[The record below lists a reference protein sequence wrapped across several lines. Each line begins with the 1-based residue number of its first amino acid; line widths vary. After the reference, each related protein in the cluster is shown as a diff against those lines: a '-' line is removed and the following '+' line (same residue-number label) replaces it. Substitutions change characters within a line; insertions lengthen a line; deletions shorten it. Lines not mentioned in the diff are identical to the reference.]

1 MNKIFLKSLFLTLF
15 SIGVAYSTI
24 IEKIEI
30 EGNIRVNDETIKMF
44 SGIKVGDDLTTNELN
59 DSLKRLYETNFFKD
73 VQLKIENS
81 ILKISVFEN
90 PIIRSVK
97 IEGIK
102 NKTLEKALFENI
114 TMKKG
119 ASFDEF
125 KINSDSERINNILRV
140 SGFYLS
146 SIEILKS
153 ESNDNMID
161 LIYDINLG
169 KKAFIGEIVFLG
181 DKKFKSRKLRNVIVS
196 EEDKFWKFI
205 SQKRFINKE
214 RIELDKR
221 LLISYYKNKGYFN
234 VKIESETIQFD
245 DNNNFR
251 LVFKIDAGKKYY
263 FNKFTVNYPENYNQK
278 DFVKIDKRLNKNTKE
293 LYSFKII
300 EKILKEIENIAVK
313 EDYEFVDAN
322 ISENIINDNL
332 IDIKI
337 DVIESDKFYVKQI
350 NIFGNNVTIEDV
362 IRNQFL
368 IDEGDP
374 LNNVLF
380 NKSISQIRSLNIFKK
395 VSTEIIDSDNSIE
408 KEINISVE
416 EKPTGEVSLGAG
428 FGTSGA
434 TTMFGVKENNF
445 LGKGIKLDT
454 NLSLSEETLKGQFFL
469 INPNFNNTDRD
480 LIFNLQS
487 SETDR
492 LTDFG
497 YKTNKNAI
505 SAGTNFEYLDDLFLS
520 PRLELNN
527 EKIET
532 SSSASTLLR
541 KQEGSYFDVTGS
553 YVLSY
558 DKRNQR
564 FEPSDGFISK
574 FSQQLP
580 FSFNESQTLVN
591 GYEITGYHEY
601 LENNVLKLS
610 FFSRAANSLGD
621 DDVRISQR
629 LYAPTNRLRGFER
642 NKVGPVD
649 GGDFVGGN
657 YVTTINLSAE
667 LPMLESLDTI
677 SINTFYDAANVWG
690 VDYSSAI
697 DDSNKIRSSAGLAA
711 NWYTPVGPLTFS
723 FAQPITKASTDKT
736 EGFRFNIGT
745 SF

>member
-1 MNKIFLKSLFLTLF
+1 MS
-15 SIGVAYSTI
+15 VAKSTI

-30 EGNIRVNDETIKMF
+30 DGNIRVNNETIKMF
-44 SGIKVGDDLTTNELN
+44 SGIKIGDDLTTNELN
-59 DSLKRLYETNFFKD
+59 DALKKLYETNFFKD
-73 VQLKIENS
+73 VQLRIENS
-81 ILKISVFEN
+81 ILKISVKEN
-90 PIIRSVK
+90 AIIRSIRIDGV
-97 IEGIK
+97 K

-114 TMKKG
+114 SLKKG
-119 ASFDEF
+119 VSFNRF
-125 KINSDSERINNILRV
+125 KINSDSLRINNILRA

-146 SIEILKS
+146 SIETLIS
-153 ESNDNMID
+153 ETDDNMVD
-161 LIYDINLG
+161 LIFDINLG

-234 VKIESETIQFD
+234 VKIESETIEFD

-251 LVFKIDAGKKYY
+251 LVFKIDSGKKYF
-263 FNKFTVNYPENYNQK
+263 FNKFTVNYPDNYDKK
-278 DFVKIDKRLNKNTKE
+278 DFIKIDKRLNKNKNE

-322 ISENIINDNL
+322 IRENIVDKNL
-332 IDIKI
+332 IDIDI
-337 DVIESDKFYVKQI
+337 NVVESDKFYVKQI

-362 IRNQFL
+362 VRNQFY

-380 NKSISQIRSLNIFKK
+380 NKSISAIRSLNIFKT
-395 VSTEIIDSDNSIE
+395 VSTEILDTDNPVE

-416 EKPTGEVSLGAG
+416 EKPTGEISLGAG

-434 TTMFGVKENNF
+434 STMFGVKENNF
-445 LGKGIKLDT
+445 LGKGIKLDS

-469 INPNFNNTDRD
+469 VNPNFNNTDRD

-497 YKTNKNAI
+497 YKTNKNAV

-532 SSSASTLLR
+532 SSSASALLR

-558 DKRNQR
+558 DKRNQI
-564 FEPSDGFISK
+564 FEPTDGFISK

-580 FSFNESQTLVN
+580 LSFNESQTLVN

-601 LENNVLKLS
+601 IENNILKLS

-629 LYAPTNRLRGFER
+629 LYAPSSRLRGFER

-657 YVTTINLSAE
+657 YVTTFNLSAE

-711 NWYTPVGPLTFS
+711 NWYTPIGPLTFS
-723 FAQPITKASTDKT
+723 FAQPITKVSTDKT

>member
-1 MNKIFLKSLFLTLF
+1 MIKIFLKSLFLYIFLISVSNT
-15 SIGVAYSTI
+15 AI

-30 EGNIRVNDETIKMF
+30 DGNLRVNDETIKMF
-44 SGIKVGDDLTTNELN
+44 SGVTIGDDLSSNGLNEA
-59 DSLKRLYETNFFKD
+59 LKKLYETNFFKD

-81 ILKISVFEN
+81 ILKIFVVEN
-90 PIIRSVK
+90 AIIKSVK
-97 IEGIK
+97 INGVK

-114 TMKKG
+114 SQKKG
-119 ASFDEF
+119 ASFDKF
-125 KINSDSERINNILRV
+125 KVNSDSERINNILRA

-146 SIEILKS
+146 SIETLVS
-153 ESNDNMID
+153 ETNDNMVD
-161 LIYDINLG
+161 LIFEINLG

-205 SQKRFINKE
+205 SQKRLINKE

-234 VKIESETIQFD
+234 VRIESETIEFD
-245 DNNNFR
+245 NNNNFR
-251 LVFKIDAGKKYY
+251 LIFKIDAGKKYF
-263 FNKFTVNYPENYNQK
+263 FNKFTVNYPDNYDQK
-278 DFVKIDKRLNKNTKE
+278 DFIKINKRLNKNTNE

-300 EKILKEIENIAVK
+300 ETILKEIENIAVK

-322 ISENIINDNL
+322 IRENIVDKNL
-332 IDIKI
+332 INIDIDI
-337 DVIESDKFYVKQI
+337 IESDKYYVKQI
-350 NIFGNNVTIEDV
+350 NILGNNVTIEDV
-362 IRNQFL
+362 VRNQFL

-380 NKSISQIRSLNIFKK
+380 NKSISAIKSLNIFKT
-395 VSTEIIDSDNSIE
+395 VSTEILDTDNSVE

-416 EKPTGEVSLGAG
+416 EKPTGEISLGAG

-434 TTMFGVKENNF
+434 STMFGVKENNF

-469 INPNFNNTDRD
+469 VNPNFNNTDRD

-497 YKTNKNAI
+497 YKTNKNAVSI
-505 SAGTNFEYLDDLFLS
+505 GTNFEYLDDLFLS

-532 SSSASTLLR
+532 SSSASALLR

-580 FSFNESQTLVN
+580 LSFNESQTLVN

-601 LENNVLKLS
+601 LENNVLKIS

-629 LYAPTNRLRGFER
+629 LYAPSNRLRGFER

-657 YVTTINLSAE
+657 YVTTVNLSAE

-723 FAQPITKASTDKT
+723 FAQPITKVSTDKT

>member
-1 MNKIFLKSLFLTLF
+1 MKIFLKSIFLIVLFTNL
-15 SIGVAYSTI
+15 AKSTI

-30 EGNIRVNDETIKMF
+30 DGNLRVNEETIKMF
-44 SGIKVGDDLTTNELN
+44 SGVKIGDDLSTNDLN
-59 DSLKRLYETNFFKD
+59 DALKKLYETNFFD
-73 VQLKIENS
+73 NVELKIENS
-81 ILKISVFEN
+81 VLKISVDEL

-97 IEGIK
+97 IDGIK
-102 NKTLEKALFENI
+102 NKNLEKVLFENI
-114 TMKKG
+114 TLKKG
-119 ASFDEF
+119 SSFNKI
-125 KINSDSERINNILRV
+125 KINSDSERINNILRK

-146 SIEILKS
+146 SIETFIS
-153 ESNDNMID
+153 ETDDNLVD
-161 LIYDINLG
+161 LIFDISLG
-169 KKAFIGEIVFLG
+169 KKAFIDEIIFLG

-205 SQKRFINKE
+205 SQNRFINKE

-221 LLISYYKNKGYFN
+221 LLINYYKNKGYFN
-234 VKIESETIQFD
+234 VKIESETIEFD
-245 DNNNFR
+245 DKNNFR
-251 LVFKIDAGKKYY
+251 LVFKIDAGEKYY
-263 FNKFTVNYPENYNQK
+263 FNRFTVNYPDNYEKN
-278 DFVKIDKRLNKNTKE
+278 DFLKIDKKLNKYTKE
-293 LYSFKII
+293 LYSFKIV

-322 ISENIINDNL
+322 ISEIIVDKNF

-337 DVIESDKFYVKQI
+337 NVIESDKFYIKQV
-350 NIFGNNVTIEDV
+350 NIFGNNITIEDV
-362 IRNQFL
+362 IRNQL
-368 IDEGDP
+368 LVDEGDP

-380 NKSISQIRSLNIFKK
+380 NKSIASIKSLNIFKT
-395 VSTEIIDSDNSIE
+395 VSTEIVNTENDIE
-408 KEINISVE
+408 KNINITVE

-434 TTMFGVKENNF
+434 STMFGVKENNF

-454 NLSLSEETLKGQFFL
+454 NLSLSEETVKGQFFL
-469 INPNFNNTDRD
+469 VNPNFNNTDRD

-497 YKTNKNAI
+497 YKTNKNAV
-505 SAGTNFEYLDDLFLS
+505 SLGTNFEYLDDFFIS

-532 SSSASTLLR
+532 SSSASSLLK
-541 KQEGSYFDVTGS
+541 KQEGSYFDITGS
-553 YVLSY
+553 YFLSY

-564 FEPSDGFISK
+564 FEPSDGFIST
-574 FSQQLP
+574 FSQQIPLT
-580 FSFNESQTLVN
+580 FDESQTLIN
-591 GYEITGYHEY
+591 GYEITTYHEY

-610 FFSRAANSLGD
+610 FYSKAANSLGD

-629 LYAPTNRLRGFER
+629 LHAPSNRLRGFER
-642 NKVGPVD
+642 FKVGPVD
-649 GGDFVGGN
+649 GGDFIGGN
-657 YVTTINLSAE
+657 YVTTVNLSAE
-667 LPMLESLDTI
+667 LPVLESLDTI

-690 VDYSSAI
+690 VDYNSSI
-697 DDSNKIRSSAGLAA
+697 DDSNKVRSSAGIAA
-711 NWYTPVGPLTFS
+711 NWYTPIGPLTFS

>member
-1 MNKIFLKSLFLTLF
+1 MTKIFLKSLFLTVFLANIAF
-15 SIGVAYSTI
+15 GDIV
-24 IEKIEI
+24 KEI
-30 EGNIRVNDETIKMF
+30 EVDGNIRVNEETIKMF
-44 SGIKVGDDLTTNELN
+44 SGIKIGDDLSSNELN
-59 DSLKRLYETNFFKD
+59 DALKNLYETNFFKD

-81 ILKISVFEN
+81 ILKIYVIEN
-90 PIIRSVK
+90 AIIKSVK
-97 IEGIK
+97 IDGVK
-102 NKTLEKALFENI
+102 NQTLEKALFENI
-114 TMKKG
+114 TSKKG
-119 ASFDEF
+119 ASFDKF
-125 KINSDSERINNILRV
+125 KVNSDSERINNILRA

-146 SIEILKS
+146 SIETLIS
-153 ESNDNMID
+153 ETNDNMVE
-161 LIYDINLG
+161 LIFDINLG
-169 KKAFIGEIVFLG
+169 KKAFIGEIIFLG

-221 LLISYYKNKGYFN
+221 LLISYYKNKGFFN
-234 VKIESETIQFD
+234 VRIESETIEYD

-251 LVFKIDAGKKYY
+251 LVFKIDSGEKFY
-263 FNKFTVNYPENYNQK
+263 FNNFTVNYPDNYEKN
-278 DFVKIDKRLNKNTKE
+278 DFIKINKKLNKFNKE
-293 LYSFKII
+293 LYSYKII
-300 EKILKEIENIAVK
+300 EKILKEIENIAIK
-313 EDYEFVDAN
+313 KDYEFVDAN
-322 ISENIINDNL
+322 IRENITNKNL
-332 IDIKI
+332 IDINI
-337 DVIESDKFYVKQI
+337 DIIESDKFYVKQI
-350 NIFGNNVTIEDV
+350 NILGNNVTIEDV
-362 IRNQFL
+362 VRNQFL

-380 NKSISQIRSLNIFKK
+380 NKSISQIKSLNIFKK
-395 VSTEIIDSDNSIE
+395 VSTEIIDTDNSVE

-434 TTMFGVKENNF
+434 STMFGVKENNF
-445 LGKGIKLDT
+445 LGKGIKLDS

-497 YKTNKNAI
+497 YKTNKNAV

-532 SSSASTLLR
+532 SSSASTLLK

-580 FSFNESQTLVN
+580 LSFDESQTLVN

-601 LENNVLKLS
+601 LENNILKLS

-629 LYAPTNRLRGFER
+629 LYAPSNRLRGFER

-657 YVTTINLSAE
+657 YVTTVNLSAE

-697 DDSNKIRSSAGLAA
+697 DDSNKIRSSAGLSA
-711 NWYTPVGPLTFS
+711 NWFTPVGPLTFS
-723 FAQPITKASTDKT
+723 FAHPITKASTDKT

>member
-1 MNKIFLKSLFLTLF
+1 MIKILLKILFFIFFLMN
-15 SIGVAYSTI
+15 VAKSTI

-30 EGNIRVNDETIKMF
+30 DGNFRVNEETIKMF
-44 SGIKVGDDLTTNELN
+44 SGIKIGEDISSNQLN
-59 DSLKRLYETNFFKD
+59 NALKKLYETNFFKD

-81 ILKISVFEN
+81 ILKIIVVEN
-90 PIIRSVK
+90 AIIRSVK
-97 IEGIK
+97 INGIK

-114 TMKKG
+114 SLKKG
-119 ASFDEF
+119 SSFDKF
-125 KINSDSERINNILRV
+125 KVNSDSKRINNILRN

-146 SIEILKS
+146 SIETLIS
-153 ESNDNMID
+153 ETNDNMID
-161 LIYDINLG
+161 LIFDINLG

-205 SQKRFINKE
+205 SQKRFINKQ

-234 VKIESETIQFD
+234 VNIESETIEF
-245 DNNNFR
+245 DNNDNFR
-251 LVFKIDAGKKYY
+251 LVFKIDAGNKYF
-263 FNKFTVNYPENYNQK
+263 FNKFTVNYPDNYDEN
-278 DFVKIDKRLNKNTKE
+278 DFIKINKKLNEYSSK
-293 LYSFKII
+293 LYSFKVV

-322 ISENIINDNL
+322 INEIITNDNL
-332 IDIKI
+332 IDIRI

-362 IRNQFL
+362 IRNQL
-368 IDEGDP
+368 LVDEGDP

-380 NKSISQIRSLNIFKK
+380 NKSIATIKSLNIFKN
-395 VSTEIIDSDNSIE
+395 VITEVVDTNINAE
-408 KEINISVE
+408 KEINITVE
-416 EKPTGEVSLGAG
+416 EKPTGEISLGAG

-434 TTMFGVKENNF
+434 STMFGVKENNF
-445 LGKGIKLDT
+445 LGKGIKLDS
-454 NLSLSEETLKGQFFL
+454 NISLSEETVKGQFFL
-469 INPNFNNTDRD
+469 VNPNFNNSDRD

-497 YKTNKNAI
+497 YKTNKNAV

-532 SSSASTLLR
+532 SSSASSLLK
-541 KQEGSYFDVTGS
+541 KQEGSYLDVTGS
-553 YVLSY
+553 YILSY

-564 FEPSDGFISK
+564 FEPSDGFLSK

-580 FSFNESQTLVN
+580 LSFNESQTIVN

-601 LENNVLKLS
+601 LENNVIKLS
-610 FFSRAANSLGD
+610 FYSRAANSLGD

-629 LYAPTNRLRGFER
+629 LYAPSSRLRGFER

-677 SINTFYDAANVWG
+677 SVNTFYDAANVWG

-711 NWYTPVGPLTFS
+711 NWYTPIGPLTFS

>member
-497 YKTNKNAI
+497 YKTNKNAV

>member
-1 MNKIFLKSLFLTLF
+1 MTKIFLKSLFLTVFLANIAF
-15 SIGVAYSTI
+15 GDIV
-24 IEKIEI
+24 KEI
-30 EGNIRVNDETIKMF
+30 EVDGNIRVNEETIKMF
-44 SGIKVGDDLTTNELN
+44 SGIKIGDDLSSNELN
-59 DSLKRLYETNFFKD
+59 DALKNLYETNFFKD

-81 ILKISVFEN
+81 ILKIYVIEN
-90 PIIRSVK
+90 AIIKSVK
-97 IEGIK
+97 IDGVK
-102 NKTLEKALFENI
+102 NQTLEKALFENI
-114 TMKKG
+114 SSKKG
-119 ASFDEF
+119 ASFDKF
-125 KINSDSERINNILRV
+125 KVNSDSERINNILRA

-146 SIEILKS
+146 SIETLIS
-153 ESNDNMID
+153 ETNDNMVE
-161 LIYDINLG
+161 LIFDINLG
-169 KKAFIGEIVFLG
+169 KKAFIGEIIFLG

-221 LLISYYKNKGYFN
+221 LLISYYKNKGFFN
-234 VKIESETIQFD
+234 VRIESETIEYD

-251 LVFKIDAGKKYY
+251 LVFKIDSGEKFY
-263 FNKFTVNYPENYNQK
+263 FNNFTVNYPDNYEKN
-278 DFVKIDKRLNKNTKE
+278 DFIKINKKLNKFNKE
-293 LYSFKII
+293 LYSYKII
-300 EKILKEIENIAVK
+300 EKILKEIENIAIK
-313 EDYEFVDAN
+313 KDYEFVDAN
-322 ISENIINDNL
+322 IRENITNKNL
-332 IDIKI
+332 IDINI
-337 DVIESDKFYVKQI
+337 DIIESDKFYVKQI
-350 NIFGNNVTIEDV
+350 NILGNNVTIEDV
-362 IRNQFL
+362 VRNQFL

-380 NKSISQIRSLNIFKK
+380 NKSISQIKSLNIFKK
-395 VSTEIIDSDNSIE
+395 VSTEIIDTDNSVE

-434 TTMFGVKENNF
+434 STMFGVKENNF
-445 LGKGIKLDT
+445 LGKGIKLDS

-497 YKTNKNAI
+497 YKTNKNAV

-532 SSSASTLLR
+532 SSSASTLLK

-580 FSFNESQTLVN
+580 LSFDESQTLVN

-601 LENNVLKLS
+601 LENNILKLS

-629 LYAPTNRLRGFER
+629 LYAPSNRLRGFER

-657 YVTTINLSAE
+657 YVTTVNLSAE

-697 DDSNKIRSSAGLAA
+697 DDSNKIRSSAGLSA
-711 NWYTPVGPLTFS
+711 NWFTPVGPLTFS
-723 FAQPITKASTDKT
+723 FAHPITKASTDKT

>member
-1 MNKIFLKSLFLTLF
+1 MYKIFLKTLFLTLF
-15 SIGVAYSTI
+15 FMSVSKSTI

-30 EGNIRVNDETIKMF
+30 NGNLRVNNETIKMF
-44 SGIKVGDDLTTNELN
+44 TGIKVGDDLTNNQLN
-59 DSLKRLYETNFFKD
+59 DALKKLYETNFFED
-73 VQLKIENS
+73 VQLRIEDS
-81 ILKISVFEN
+81 ILKISVKEN
-90 PIIRSVK
+90 AIIRSIK
-97 IEGIK
+97 IDGVK

-114 TMKKG
+114 SLKKG
-119 ASFDEF
+119 ASFNKF
-125 KINSDSERINNILRV
+125 KINSDSARINNILRA

-146 SIEILKS
+146 SIETLIS
-153 ESNDNMID
+153 ETDDNMID
-161 LIYDINLG
+161 LIFDINLG

-196 EEDKFWKFI
+196 EENKFWKFI

-221 LLISYYKNKGYFN
+221 LLINYYKNKGYFK
-234 VKIESETIQFD
+234 VKIESETIEFD

-251 LVFKIDAGKKYY
+251 LVFKIDAGKKYF
-263 FNKFTVNYPENYNQK
+263 FNKFTVNYPDNYDQN
-278 DFVKIDKRLNKNTKE
+278 DFIKINKRLNKNANE

-300 EKILKEIENIAVK
+300 EKILKEIENIAVRK
-313 EDYEFVDAN
+313 DYEFVDAN
-322 ISENIINDNL
+322 IRENIVNKNF
-332 IDIKI
+332 IDINI

-350 NIFGNNVTIEDV
+350 NILGNNVTIEDV
-362 IRNQFL
+362 VRNQFL

-380 NKSISQIRSLNIFKK
+380 NKSISAIKSLNIFKT
-395 VSTEIIDSDNSIE
+395 VSTEILDTDNSVE

-434 TTMFGVKENNF
+434 STMFGVKENNF
-445 LGKGIKLDT
+445 LGKGIKLDS

-469 INPNFNNTDRD
+469 VNPNFNNTDRD

-492 LTDFG
+492 LSDFG

-520 PRLELNN
+520 PKFELNN

-532 SSSASTLLR
+532 SSTASTLLR
-541 KQEGSYFDVTGS
+541 KQEGSYFDLTGS

-580 FSFNESQTLVN
+580 FTFNESQTIVN
-591 GYEITGYHEY
+591 GYEVTSYHEY

-629 LYAPTNRLRGFER
+629 LYAPSSRLRGFER

-657 YVTTINLSAE
+657 YVTTVNLSAE

-711 NWYTPVGPLTFS
+711 NWYTPIGPLTFS

>member
-395 VSTEIIDSDNSIE
+395 VSTEIIDSDNSKE

-497 YKTNKNAI
+497 YKTNKNAV

>member
-1 MNKIFLKSLFLTLF
+1 MNKTFLKALFLTIFLMN
-15 SIGVAYSTI
+15 VAHSTV

-30 EGNIRVNDETIKMF
+30 DGNVRVNNETIKMF
-44 SGIKVGDDLTTNELN
+44 SGVKIGEDLSKNQLN
-59 DSLKRLYETNFFKD
+59 DALKKLYETNFFKD

-81 ILKISVFEN
+81 TLIISVTEN
-90 PIIRSVK
+90 AIIKSVK
-97 IEGIK
+97 IDGVK

-114 TMKKG
+114 SQKKG
-119 ASFDEF
+119 ASFDKF
-125 KINSDSERINNILRV
+125 KINSDSERINNILRA

-146 SIEILKS
+146 SIETLVS
-153 ESNDNMID
+153 ETDDNMVD
-161 LIYDINLG
+161 LIFDINLG

-221 LLISYYKNKGYFN
+221 LLINYYKNKGYFN
-234 VKIESETIQFD
+234 VKIASETIEFD
-245 DNNNFR
+245 EDSNFR
-251 LVFKIDAGKKYY
+251 LVFKIDAGEKYF
-263 FNKFTVNYPENYNQK
+263 FNKFTVNYPDNYDKK
-278 DFVKIDKRLNKNTKE
+278 DFSKINKRLNKNIKE

-300 EKILKEIENIAVK
+300 EKILKEIESIAIK

-322 ISENIINDNL
+322 IKENIVDNNL
-332 IDIKI
+332 INIDIN
-337 DVIESDKFYVKQI
+337 VIESDKLYVKQI
-350 NIFGNNVTIEDV
+350 NILGNNVTIEDV
-362 IRNQFL
+362 VRNQFL

-380 NKSISQIRSLNIFKK
+380 NKSISQIKSLNIFKT
-395 VSTEIIDSDNSIE
+395 VSTEIVDTDNSVE

-434 TTMFGVKENNF
+434 STMFGVKENNF

-454 NLSLSEETLKGQFFL
+454 NLTLSEETLKGQFFL

-497 YKTNKNAI
+497 YKTNINAV

-532 SSSASTLLR
+532 SSSASSLLR

-574 FSQQLP
+574 FSQEIP
-580 FSFNESQTLVN
+580 FTYNESQTIVN
-591 GYEITGYHEY
+591 GYEITNYHEY
-601 LENNVLKLS
+601 VDNNVLKLS
-610 FFSRAANSLGD
+610 FYSRAANSLGD

-629 LYAPTNRLRGFER
+629 LYAPANRLRGFER
-642 NKVGPVD
+642 FKVGPVD

-657 YVTTINLSAE
+657 YVATINLSAE

-711 NWYTPVGPLTFS
+711 NWYTPIGPLTFS
-723 FAQPITKASTDKT
+723 FAQPITKSSTDKT
-736 EGFRFNIGT
+736 EGFRFNLGT

>member
-1 MNKIFLKSLFLTLF
+1 MNRIFLKGLFLTFFLV
-15 SIGVAYSTI
+15 SVANSTV

-30 EGNIRVNDETIKMF
+30 DGNVRVNNETIKMF
-44 SGIKVGDDLTTNELN
+44 SGVKIGENLTRNQLN
-59 DSLKRLYETNFFKD
+59 DALKKLYETNFFKD

-81 ILKISVFEN
+81 ILKIFVIEN
-90 PIIRSVK
+90 AIIKSVK

-114 TMKKG
+114 SQKKG
-119 ASFDEF
+119 VSFDKF
-125 KINSDSERINNILRV
+125 KINSDSERINNILRA

-146 SIEILKS
+146 SIETLVS
-153 ESNDNMID
+153 ETDDNMVD
-161 LIYDINLG
+161 LIFNINLG

-181 DKKFKSRKLRNVIVS
+181 DKKFKSRKLRNIIVS

-221 LLISYYKNKGYFN
+221 LLINYYKNKGYFN
-234 VKIESETIQFD
+234 VKIESETIEFD
-245 DNNNFR
+245 EDSNFR
-251 LVFKIDAGKKYY
+251 LVFKIDAGEKYF
-263 FNKFTVNYPENYNQK
+263 FNKFTVNYPDNYDQK
-278 DFVKIDKRLNKNTKE
+278 DFTKINKRLNKNIKE

-300 EKILKEIENIAVK
+300 EKILKEIENIAIK

-322 ISENIINDNL
+322 IKENIVDKNL
-332 IDIKI
+332 IDINI
-337 DVIESDKFYVKQI
+337 NVIESDKFYVKQI
-350 NIFGNNVTIEDV
+350 NILGNNVTIEDV

-380 NKSISQIRSLNIFKK
+380 NKSISQIKSLNIFKT
-395 VSTEIIDSDNSIE
+395 VSTEIVDTENSVE

-434 TTMFGVKENNF
+434 STMFGVKENNF

-454 NLSLSEETLKGQFFL
+454 NLTLSEETLKGQFFL

-497 YKTNKNAI
+497 YKTNINAI

-532 SSSASTLLR
+532 SSSASSLLR
-541 KQEGSYFDVTGS
+541 KQEGSYFDITGS
-553 YVLSY
+553 YILSY

-574 FSQQLP
+574 FSQEIPLTY
-580 FSFNESQTLVN
+580 NESQTIVN
-591 GYEITGYHEY
+591 GYEITNYHEY
-601 LENNVLKLS
+601 VDNNVLKLS
-610 FFSRAANSLGD
+610 FYSRAANSLGD

-629 LYAPTNRLRGFER
+629 LYAPANRLRGFER
-642 NKVGPVD
+642 FKVGPTD

-657 YVTTINLSAE
+657 YVATINLSAE

-677 SINTFYDAANVWG
+677 SVNTFYDAANVWG

-723 FAQPITKASTDKT
+723 FAHPITKASTDKT
-736 EGFRFNIGT
+736 EGFRFNLGT

>member
-1 MNKIFLKSLFLTLF
+1 MKIFLKSIFLIVLFTNLAT
-15 SIGVAYSTI
+15 STI

-30 EGNIRVNDETIKMF
+30 DGNLRVNDETIKMF
-44 SGIKVGDDLTTNELN
+44 SGVKIGDDLSKNDLN
-59 DSLKRLYETNFFKD
+59 NALKNLYDTNFFKD
-73 VQLKIENS
+73 VELKIEDS
-81 ILKISVFEN
+81 ILKILVNEN
-90 PIIRSVK
+90 PIIKSVK
-97 IEGIK
+97 INGVK

-114 TMKKG
+114 TQKKG
-119 ASFDEF
+119 ASFDKF
-125 KINSDSERINNILRV
+125 KVNSDSERINNILRN

-146 SIEILKS
+146 SIDTLIS
-153 ESNDNMID
+153 ETNDNMID
-161 LIYDINLG
+161 LVFEINLG

-221 LLISYYKNKGYFN
+221 LLTSYYKNKGYFN
-234 VKIESETIQFD
+234 VKIESDTIEFD
-245 DNNNFR
+245 DNDNFR
-251 LVFKIDAGKKYY
+251 LVFKIDAGKKYF
-263 FNKFTVNYPENYNQK
+263 FNKFAVNYPENYEQK
-278 DFVKIDKRLNKNTKE
+278 DFLKIDKRLNKYSKE

-300 EKILKEIENIAVK
+300 EKILREIENIAIS
-313 EDYEFVDAN
+313 EDYEFVDAS
-322 ISENIINDNL
+322 IEEIIVDENL
-332 IDIKI
+332 IDVKI
-337 DVIESDKFYVKQI
+337 NVIESDKLYVKQI

-380 NKSISQIRSLNIFKK
+380 NKSIASIRSLNIFKSVTSEVVDTNNDVQK
-395 VSTEIIDSDNSIE
+395 D
-408 KEINISVE
+408 INITVE

-434 TTMFGVKENNF
+434 STMFGVKENNF

-454 NLSLSEETLKGQFFL
+454 NLTLSEETVKGQFFL
-469 INPNFNNTDRD
+469 INPNFNNSDRD

-497 YKTNKNAI
+497 YKTNKNAV
-505 SAGTNFEYLDDLFLS
+505 SAGTNFEYLDDLFFS
-520 PRLELNN
+520 PRLEVNN

-532 SSSASTLLR
+532 SSTASSLLK
-541 KQEGSYFDVTGS
+541 KQEGSYFDITGS
-553 YVLSY
+553 YNVSY

-564 FEPSDGFISK
+564 FEPSDGFIST
-574 FSQQLP
+574 FSQQIPL
-580 FSFNESQTLVN
+580 SFNESQTLVN

-610 FFSRAANSLGD
+610 FYSRAANSLGD

-629 LYAPTNRLRGFER
+629 LYAPSNRLRGFER
-642 NKVGPVD
+642 FKVGPVD

-657 YVTTINLSAE
+657 YVATVNLSAE

-697 DDSNKIRSSAGLAA
+697 DDSDKIRSSAGLAA
-711 NWYTPVGPLTFS
+711 NWFTPVGPLTFS
-723 FAQPITKASTDKT
+723 FAHPITKASTDKT
-736 EGFRFNIGT
+736 EGFRFNLGT

>member
-1 MNKIFLKSLFLTLF
+1 MKIFLKSIFLIVLFTNLAT
-15 SIGVAYSTI
+15 STI

-30 EGNIRVNDETIKMF
+30 DGNLRVNDETIKMF
-44 SGIKVGDDLTTNELN
+44 SGVKIGDDLSKNDLN
-59 DSLKRLYETNFFKD
+59 NALKNLYDTNFFKD
-73 VQLKIENS
+73 VELKIEDS
-81 ILKISVFEN
+81 ILKILVNEN
-90 PIIRSVK
+90 PIIKSVK
-97 IEGIK
+97 INGVK

-114 TMKKG
+114 TQKKG
-119 ASFDEF
+119 ASFDKF
-125 KINSDSERINNILRV
+125 KVNSDSERINNILRN

-146 SIEILKS
+146 SIDTLIS
-153 ESNDNMID
+153 ETNDNMID
-161 LIYDINLG
+161 LVFEINLG

-221 LLISYYKNKGYFN
+221 LLTSYYKNKGYFN
-234 VKIESETIQFD
+234 VKIESDTIEFD
-245 DNNNFR
+245 DNDNFR
-251 LVFKIDAGKKYY
+251 LVFKIDAGEKYF
-263 FNKFTVNYPENYNQK
+263 FNKFAVNYPENYEQK
-278 DFVKIDKRLNKNTKE
+278 DFLKIDKRLNKYSKE

-300 EKILKEIENIAVK
+300 EKILREIENIAIS
-313 EDYEFVDAN
+313 EDYEFVDAS
-322 ISENIINDNL
+322 IEEIIVDENL
-332 IDIKI
+332 IDVKI
-337 DVIESDKFYVKQI
+337 NVIESDKLYVKQI

-380 NKSISQIRSLNIFKK
+380 NKSISSIRSLNIFKS
-395 VSTEIIDSDNSIE
+395 VTTEVVDTNNEVQKD
-408 KEINISVE
+408 INITVE

-434 TTMFGVKENNF
+434 STMFGVKENNF

-454 NLSLSEETLKGQFFL
+454 NLTLSEETVKGQFFL
-469 INPNFNNTDRD
+469 INPNFNNSDRD

-497 YKTNKNAI
+497 YKTNKNAV
-505 SAGTNFEYLDDLFLS
+505 SAGTNFEYLDDLFFS
-520 PRLELNN
+520 PRLEVNN

-532 SSSASTLLR
+532 SSTASSLLK
-541 KQEGSYFDVTGS
+541 KQEGSYFDITGS
-553 YVLSY
+553 YNVSY

-564 FEPSDGFISK
+564 FEPSDGFIST
-574 FSQQLP
+574 FSQQIPL
-580 FSFNESQTLVN
+580 SFNESQTLVN

-610 FFSRAANSLGD
+610 FYSRAANSLGD

-629 LYAPTNRLRGFER
+629 LYAPSNRLRGFER
-642 NKVGPVD
+642 FKVGPVD

-657 YVTTINLSAE
+657 YVATVNLSAE

-697 DDSNKIRSSAGLAA
+697 DDSDKIRSSAGLAA
-711 NWYTPVGPLTFS
+711 NWFTPVGPLTFS
-723 FAQPITKASTDKT
+723 FAHPITKASTDKT
-736 EGFRFNIGT
+736 EGFRFNLGT

>member
-1 MNKIFLKSLFLTLF
+1 MKIFLKSIFLIVLFTNL
-15 SIGVAYSTI
+15 AKSTI

-30 EGNIRVNDETIKMF
+30 DGNLRVNEETIKMF
-44 SGIKVGDDLTTNELN
+44 SGVKIGDDLSKNDLN
-59 DSLKRLYETNFFKD
+59 NALKNLYDTNFFKD
-73 VQLKIENS
+73 VELKIEDS
-81 ILKISVFEN
+81 ILKILVNEN
-90 PIIRSVK
+90 PIIKSVK
-97 IEGIK
+97 INGVK

-114 TMKKG
+114 TQKKG
-119 ASFDEF
+119 ASFNKF
-125 KINSDSERINNILRV
+125 KVNSDSERINNILRN

-146 SIEILKS
+146 SIDTLIS
-153 ESNDNMID
+153 ETNDNMID
-161 LIYDINLG
+161 LVFEIDLG

-196 EEDKFWKFI
+196 EEDRFWKFI

-234 VKIESETIQFD
+234 VKIESETIEFD
-245 DNNNFR
+245 DNDNFR
-251 LVFKIDAGKKYY
+251 LVFKIDAGKRYF
-263 FNKFTVNYPENYNQK
+263 FNKFVVDYPENYEQRN
-278 DFVKIDKRLNKNTKE
+278 FLKIDKKLNKYSKE

-300 EKILKEIENIAVK
+300 EKILREIENIAIS

-322 ISENIINDNL
+322 IEEVIVDENL
-332 IDIKI
+332 IDVKI
-337 DVIESDKFYVKQI
+337 NVIESDKFYVKQI
-350 NIFGNNVTIEDV
+350 NILGNNVTIEDV

-380 NKSISQIRSLNIFKK
+380 NKSLASIRSLNIFKS
-395 VSTEIIDSDNSIE
+395 VTSEIVDTNNE
-408 KEINISVE
+408 VQKEINITVE

-434 TTMFGVKENNF
+434 STMFGVKENNF

-454 NLSLSEETLKGQFFL
+454 NLTLSEETVKGQFFL
-469 INPNFNNTDRD
+469 INPNINNSDRD

-497 YKTNKNAI
+497 YKTNKNAV
-505 SAGTNFEYLDDLFLS
+505 SAGTNFEYLDDLFFS

-532 SSSASTLLR
+532 SSTASNLLK
-541 KQEGSYFDVTGS
+541 KQEGSYFDITGS
-553 YVLSY
+553 YVVSY

-574 FSQQLP
+574 FSQNIPL
-580 FSFNESQTLVN
+580 SFNESQTLVN
-591 GYEITGYHEY
+591 GYEVTSYHEY

-610 FFSRAANSLGD
+610 FYSRAANSLGD

-629 LYAPTNRLRGFER
+629 LYAPSNRLRGFER
-642 NKVGPVD
+642 FKVGPVD
-649 GGDFVGGN
+649 GGDYVGGN
-657 YVTTINLSAE
+657 YVTTVNLSAE

-723 FAQPITKASTDKT
+723 FAHPITKASTDKT
-736 EGFRFNIGT
+736 EGFRFNLGT

>member
-1 MNKIFLKSLFLTLF
+1 MKIFLKSIFLIVLFTNL
-15 SIGVAYSTI
+15 AKSTI

-30 EGNIRVNDETIKMF
+30 DGNLRVNEETIKMF
-44 SGIKVGDDLTTNELN
+44 SGVKIGDDLSTNDLN
-59 DSLKRLYETNFFKD
+59 DALKKLYETNFFD
-73 VQLKIENS
+73 NVELKIENS
-81 ILKISVFEN
+81 VLKISVDEL

-97 IEGIK
+97 IDGIK
-102 NKTLEKALFENI
+102 NKNLEKVLFENI
-114 TMKKG
+114 TLKKG
-119 ASFDEF
+119 SSFNKI
-125 KINSDSERINNILRV
+125 KINSDSERINNILRK

-146 SIEILKS
+146 SIETFIS
-153 ESNDNMID
+153 ETDDNLVD
-161 LIYDINLG
+161 LIFDISLG
-169 KKAFIGEIVFLG
+169 KKAFIDEIIFLG

-205 SQKRFINKE
+205 SQNRFINKE

-221 LLISYYKNKGYFN
+221 LLINYYKNKGYFN
-234 VKIESETIQFD
+234 VKIESETIEFD
-245 DNNNFR
+245 DKNNFR
-251 LVFKIDAGKKYY
+251 LVFKIDAGEKYY
-263 FNKFTVNYPENYNQK
+263 FNRFTVNYPDNYEKN
-278 DFVKIDKRLNKNTKE
+278 DFLKIDKRLNKYTKE
-293 LYSFKII
+293 LYSFKIV

-322 ISENIINDNL
+322 ISEIIVDKNL

-337 DVIESDKFYVKQI
+337 NVIESDKFYIKQV
-350 NIFGNNVTIEDV
+350 NIFGNNITIEDV
-362 IRNQFL
+362 IRNQL
-368 IDEGDP
+368 LVDEGDP

-380 NKSISQIRSLNIFKK
+380 NKSIASIKSLNIFKT
-395 VSTEIIDSDNSIE
+395 VSTEIVNTENDIE
-408 KEINISVE
+408 KNINITVE

-434 TTMFGVKENNF
+434 STMFGVKENNF

-454 NLSLSEETLKGQFFL
+454 NLSLSEETVKGQFFL
-469 INPNFNNTDRD
+469 VNPNFNNTDRD

-497 YKTNKNAI
+497 YKTNKNAV
-505 SAGTNFEYLDDLFLS
+505 SLGTNFEYLDDLFIS

-532 SSSASTLLR
+532 SSSASSLLK
-541 KQEGSYFDVTGS
+541 KQEGSYFDITGS
-553 YVLSY
+553 YFLSY

-564 FEPSDGFISK
+564 FEPSDGFIST
-574 FSQQLP
+574 FSQQIPLT
-580 FSFNESQTLVN
+580 FDESQTLIN
-591 GYEITGYHEY
+591 GYEITTYHEY

-610 FFSRAANSLGD
+610 FYSKAANSLGD

-629 LYAPTNRLRGFER
+629 LHAPSNRLRGFER
-642 NKVGPVD
+642 FKVGPVD

-657 YVTTINLSAE
+657 YVTTVNLSAE
-667 LPMLESLDTI
+667 LPVLESLDTI

-690 VDYSSAI
+690 VDYNSSI
-697 DDSNKIRSSAGLAA
+697 DDSNKVRSSAGIAA
-711 NWYTPVGPLTFS
+711 NWYTPIGPLTFS

>member
-1 MNKIFLKSLFLTLF
+1 MKIFLKSIFLIVLFINLA
-15 SIGVAYSTI
+15 ISTI

-30 EGNIRVNDETIKMF
+30 DGNLRVNEETIKMF
-44 SGIKVGDDLTTNELN
+44 SGVKIGDDLSKNDLN
-59 DSLKRLYETNFFKD
+59 NALKNLYDTNFFKD
-73 VQLKIENS
+73 VELKIEDS
-81 ILKISVFEN
+81 ILKILVNEN
-90 PIIRSVK
+90 PIIKSVK
-97 IEGIK
+97 INGVK

-114 TMKKG
+114 TQKKG
-119 ASFDEF
+119 ASFDKF
-125 KINSDSERINNILRV
+125 KVNSDSERINNILRN

-146 SIEILKS
+146 SIDTLIS
-153 ESNDNMID
+153 ETNDNMID
-161 LIYDINLG
+161 LVFEINLG

-181 DKKFKSRKLRNVIVS
+181 DKKFKSRKLRNIIVS

-221 LLISYYKNKGYFN
+221 LLTSYYKNKGYFN
-234 VKIESETIQFD
+234 VKIESDTIEFD
-245 DNNNFR
+245 DNENFR
-251 LVFKIDAGKKYY
+251 LVFKIDAGKKYF
-263 FNKFTVNYPENYNQK
+263 FNKFAVNYPENYEQK
-278 DFVKIDKRLNKNTKE
+278 DFLKIDKRLNKFSKE

-300 EKILKEIENIAVK
+300 EKILREIENIAIS
-313 EDYEFVDAN
+313 EDYEFVDAS
-322 ISENIINDNL
+322 IEEVIVDKNL
-332 IDIKI
+332 IDVKI
-337 DVIESDKFYVKQI
+337 NVIESDKFYVKQI

-380 NKSISQIRSLNIFKK
+380 NKSIASIRSLNIFKSVTSEVVDTNNEVQK
-395 VSTEIIDSDNSIE
+395 D
-408 KEINISVE
+408 INITVE

-434 TTMFGVKENNF
+434 STMFGVKENNF

-454 NLSLSEETLKGQFFL
+454 NLILSEETVKGQFFL
-469 INPNFNNTDRD
+469 INPNFNNSDRD

-497 YKTNKNAI
+497 YKTNKNAV
-505 SAGTNFEYLDDLFLS
+505 SAGTNFEYLDDLFFS

-532 SSSASTLLR
+532 SSTASSLLK
-541 KQEGSYFDVTGS
+541 KQEGSYFDITGS
-553 YVLSY
+553 YNVSY

-564 FEPSDGFISK
+564 FEPSDGFIST
-574 FSQQLP
+574 FSQEIPL
-580 FSFNESQTLVN
+580 SFNESQTLVN

-610 FFSRAANSLGD
+610 FYSRAANSLGD

-629 LYAPTNRLRGFER
+629 LYAPSSRLRGFER
-642 NKVGPVD
+642 FKVGPVD

-657 YVTTINLSAE
+657 YVATVNLSAE

-723 FAQPITKASTDKT
+723 FAHPITKASTDKT
-736 EGFRFNIGT
+736 EGFRFNLGT